1 MKIKEI
7 RVYRG
12 RNVYS
17 HRPVI
22 KMTVDIEGEEIPTKD
37 IPGFNETLLNLLPG
51 LKKHTCS
58 YGYEGGFAKRL
69 EEGTYLPHV
78 TEHIILEL
86 QNVLGYDVKFGRARN
101 VEGSLYN
108 VIFEYSL
115 EECGIRAAKLAV
127 DLVNKLIRGE
137 KIDLEEKLE
146 KIRDIIAEVELGP
159 STMAIKMEALKR
171 GIPVTRVGNGSILR
185 LGYGKYQ
192 KIIEGTISQ
201 NTSCIAV
208 DIASD
213 KILTKKILKD
223 HGLPVPEGDVAY
235 NEEEAISI
243 AEELGYPVVIKPYN
257 GNQGKGVHLNI
268 SNREEVVIAYRNA
281 KNYSDLVMV
290 EKQVKGRH
298 YRVLVVGEKVVAVAE
313 RIPAHVIGDGV
324 HTVKELIE
332 IENKNPLRGNGHE
345 KPLTKITVDAVS
357 KMVLQKQ
364 GLTLDDVPR
373 KGRKVFLRESAN
385 LSTGGIAIDRTDEI
399 HPYNIEIAVRAAK
412 AIGLDIAGIDITM
425 EDIRKPLSATNGA
438 IIEINA
444 SPGIRMHH
452 YPSKG
457 KPRNVAKA
465 IVDMLFPKGSKA
477 TIPIVSITGT
487 NGKTTVTR
495 MVAHILKTYGYTVGM
510 TTTDGIYIDDKCIY
524 KGDNTGPKSAR
535 TCLADKNID
544 AAVLE
549 TARGGILREGLGYD
563 LADVGVI
570 TNISEDHLGIDG
582 INTLEDLA
590 FVKALVVEA
599 VKDDG
604 YSVLNADDPMTPYL
618 AKKAKGKIIY
628 FSMYDNNLTVKRHI
642 ENGGIAVYVKEGVI
656 VIANGQI
663 VPVVRIEEIPAT
675 LGGKVLHNIEN
686 SLAAIAASYGV
697 KVPINIIAK
706 GIKTFYPDTTHNP
719 GRFNL
724 FNIGSFRVLV
734 DYGHNVEGIRKVIE
748 AARKLDANRLIGV
761 IGVPGDRMDS
771 SIFKVGEV
779 CGKGF
784 DFIYIKED
792 EDLRGRKQGEVAK
805 ILEEGAIKGGMD
817 KKNIKIILKETEALK
832 AAMHSAEAGDL
843 IVVFY
848 EKYEPLVKVIEEFV
862 KNRQI
867 KNMEDENKVRAYS

>member
-146 KIRDIIAEVELGP
+146 KISNIIAEVELGP

-290 EKQVKGRH
+290 EKQIRGRH

-399 HPYNIEIAVRAAK
+399 HPHNIEIAVRAAK

-642 ENGGIAVYVKEGVI
+642 ENGGIAVYVKEGAI

-706 GIKTFYPDTTHNP
+706 GIKTFYSDTTHNP

-734 DYGHNVEGIRKVIE
+734 DYGHNVEGIKKVIE

-779 CGKGF
+779 CGGGF

-867 KNMEDENKVRAYS
+867 KNMEDENKVRAYP

>member
-268 SNREEVVIAYRNA
+268 SSREEVVIAYRNA

-290 EKQVKGRH
+290 EKQIRGRH

-399 HPYNIEIAVRAAK
+399 HPHNIEIAVRAAK

-477 TIPIVSITGT
+477 TIPIISITGT

-495 MVAHILKTYGYTVGM
+495 MTAHILKTYGYTVGM
-510 TTTDGIYIDDKCIY
+510 TCTDGIYIDDTCVY

-549 TARGGILREGLGYD
+549 TARGGIIREGLGYD
-563 LADVGVI
+563 LADIGVI

-582 INTLEDLA
+582 IETLEDLA

-599 VKDDG
+599 VKEDG
-604 YSVLNADDPMTPYL
+604 YSVLNADDPMTTYL
-618 AKKAKGKIIY
+618 AQRAKGKIIY
-628 FSMYDNNLTVKRHI
+628 FSMYDNNLTVKKHI
-642 ENGGIAVYVKEGVI
+642 EKGGIAVYVKDGVI

-663 VPVVRIEEIPAT
+663 IPVVKIEEIPAA
-675 LGGKVLHNIEN
+675 LSGKVLYNVEN
-686 SLAAIAASYGV
+686 ALAAIAASYGV
-697 KVPINIIAK
+697 KVPVNIIAK
-706 GIKTFYPDTTHNP
+706 GIKTFYCDTTHNP

-724 FNIGSFRVLV
+724 FNVGNFRVLV
-734 DYGHNVEGIRKVIE
+734 DYGHNIAGIKSVIE
-748 AARKLDANRLIGV
+748 AAQKLDANRLIGV
-761 IGVPGDRMDS
+761 IGVPGDRINS
-771 SIFKVGEV
+771 SILKVGEI
-779 CGKGF
+779 CGQGF
-784 DFIYIKED
+784 DFIYVKED
-792 EDLRGRKQGEVAK
+792 LDLRGRKPGEVAK
-805 ILEEGAIKGGMD
+805 LLEQGAIKGGID
-817 KKNIKIILKETEALK
+817 RKKIKTILKETEALR
-832 AAMHSAEAGDL
+832 AAMYNAEGGDL

-848 EKYEPLVKVIEEFV
+848 EKYQPIIEVIEEF
-862 KNRQI
+862 I
-867 KNMEDENKVRAYS
+867 KNKDLKNIEIKLERA

>member
-268 SNREEVVIAYRNA
+268 SSREEVVIAYRNA

-290 EKQVKGRH
+290 EKQIRGRH

-399 HPYNIEIAVRAAK
+399 HPHNIEIAVRAAK

-477 TIPIVSITGT
+477 TIPIISITGT

-495 MVAHILKTYGYTVGM
+495 MTAHILKTYGYTVGM
-510 TTTDGIYIDDKCIY
+510 TCTDGIYIDDTCVY

-549 TARGGILREGLGYD
+549 TARGGIIREGLGYD
-563 LADVGVI
+563 LADIGVI

-582 INTLEDLA
+582 IETLEDLA

-599 VKDDG
+599 
-604 YSVLNADDPMTPYL
+604 
-618 AKKAKGKIIY
+618 
-628 FSMYDNNLTVKRHI
+628 
-642 ENGGIAVYVKEGVI
+642 
-656 VIANGQI
+656 
-663 VPVVRIEEIPAT
+663 
-675 LGGKVLHNIEN
+675 
-686 SLAAIAASYGV
+686 
-697 KVPINIIAK
+697 
-706 GIKTFYPDTTHNP
+706 
-719 GRFNL
+719 
-724 FNIGSFRVLV
+724 
-734 DYGHNVEGIRKVIE
+734 
-748 AARKLDANRLIGV
+748 
-761 IGVPGDRMDS
+761 
-771 SIFKVGEV
+771 
-779 CGKGF
+779 
-784 DFIYIKED
+784 
-792 EDLRGRKQGEVAK
+792 
-805 ILEEGAIKGGMD
+805 
-817 KKNIKIILKETEALK
+817 
-832 AAMHSAEAGDL
+832 
-843 IVVFY
+843 
-848 EKYEPLVKVIEEFV
+848 
-862 KNRQI
+862 
-867 KNMEDENKVRAYS
+867 

>member
-1 MKIKEI
+1 MIIKDI

-12 RNVYS
+12 RNIYS

-22 KMTVDIEGEEIPTKD
+22 KMVVDIERLDIPTKD
-37 IPGFNETLLNLLPG
+37 IPNFNERLIKRLPG
-51 LKKHTCS
+51 LSKHSCS
-58 YGYEGGFAKRL
+58 YGYEGGFLKRL

-86 QNVLGYDVKFGRARN
+86 QNMLGYDVKFGRARN
-101 VEGSLYN
+101 IEGDLYY
-108 VIFEYSL
+108 IIYEYGL
-115 EECGIRAAKLAV
+115 EECGIRVGKLAV
-127 DLVNKLIRGE
+127 EMVNKFIQGE
-137 KIDLEEKLE
+137 EFDLEERLE
-146 KIRDIIAEVELGP
+146 RIRNIIAEIELGP
-159 STMAIKMEALKR
+159 STMAIKNEALKA

-192 KIIEGTISQ
+192 KMIEGTISQ

-213 KILTKKILKD
+213 KILTKQILRD
-223 HGLPVPEGDVAY
+223 HGFPVPEGDVAY
-235 NEEEAISI
+235 NEEEAIAI
-243 AEELGYPVVIKPYN
+243 AEEIGYPVAIKPYN

-268 SNREEVVIAYRNA
+268 TNKEEVSIAYRNA
-281 KNYSDLVMV
+281 KAYSDLVIV
-290 EKQVKGRH
+290 EKHIKGKH

-313 RIPAHVIGDGV
+313 KIPAHVIGDGI
-324 HTVKELIE
+324 HTIEELVE
-332 IENKNPLRGNGHE
+332 IENKNPLRGKGHE
-345 KPLTKITVDAVS
+345 KPLTKLTIDTIS
-357 KMVLQKQ
+357 KMTLKKQ
-364 GLTLDDVPR
+364 GFDLEEIPK
-373 KGRKVFLRESAN
+373 KGQKVFLRESAN
-385 LSTGGIAIDRTDEI
+385 LSTGGIAIDKTDDI

-425 EDIRKPLSATNGA
+425 EDIKKPLTKENGA

-477 TIPIVSITGT
+477 TIPIISITGT

-495 MVAHILKTYGYTVGM
+495 MTAHILKTYGYTVGM
-510 TTTDGIYIDDKCIY
+510 TCTDGIYIDDTCVY

-549 TARGGILREGLGYD
+549 TARGGIIREGLGYD

-582 INTLEDLA
+582 IETLEDLA

-599 VKDDG
+599 VKEDG
-604 YSVLNADDPMTPYL
+604 YSVLNADDPMTTYL
-618 AKKAKGKIIY
+618 AQRAKGKIIY
-628 FSMYDNNLTVKRHI
+628 FSMYDNNLTVKKHI
-642 ENGGIAVYVKEGVI
+642 EKGGIAVYVKDGVI

-663 VPVVRIEEIPAT
+663 IPVVKIEEIPAA
-675 LGGKVLHNIEN
+675 LSGKVLYNVEN
-686 SLAAIAASYGV
+686 ALAAIAASYGV
-697 KVPINIIAK
+697 KVPVNIIAK
-706 GIKTFYPDTTHNP
+706 GIKTFYCDTTHNP

-724 FNIGSFRVLV
+724 FNVGNFRVLV
-734 DYGHNVEGIRKVIE
+734 DYGHNIAGIKSVIE
-748 AARKLDANRLIGV
+748 AAQKLDANRLIGV
-761 IGVPGDRMDS
+761 IGVPGDRINS
-771 SIFKVGEV
+771 SILKVGEI
-779 CGKGF
+779 CGQGF
-784 DFIYIKED
+784 DFIYVKED
-792 EDLRGRKQGEVAK
+792 LDLRGRKPGEVAK
-805 ILEEGAIKGGMD
+805 LLEQGAIKGGID
-817 KKNIKIILKETEALK
+817 RKKIKTILKETEALR
-832 AAMHSAEAGDL
+832 AAMYNAEGGDL

-848 EKYEPLVKVIEEFV
+848 EKYQPIIEVIEEF
-862 KNRQI
+862 I
-867 KNMEDENKVRAYS
+867 KNKDLKNIEIKLERA

>member
-146 KIRDIIAEVELGP
+146 KISNIIAEVELGP

-290 EKQVKGRH
+290 EKQIRGRH

-357 KMVLQKQ
+357 KMVL
-364 GLTLDDVPR
+364 LTL
-373 KGRKVFLRESAN
+373 
-385 LSTGGIAIDRTDEI
+385 
-399 HPYNIEIAVRAAK
+399 
-412 AIGLDIAGIDITM
+412 
-425 EDIRKPLSATNGA
+425 
-438 IIEINA
+438 
-444 SPGIRMHH
+444 
-452 YPSKG
+452 
-457 KPRNVAKA
+457 
-465 IVDMLFPKGSKA
+465 
-477 TIPIVSITGT
+477 
-487 NGKTTVTR
+487 
-495 MVAHILKTYGYTVGM
+495 
-510 TTTDGIYIDDKCIY
+510 
-524 KGDNTGPKSAR
+524 
-535 TCLADKNID
+535 
-544 AAVLE
+544 
-549 TARGGILREGLGYD
+549 
-563 LADVGVI
+563 
-570 TNISEDHLGIDG
+570 
-582 INTLEDLA
+582 
-590 FVKALVVEA
+590 
-599 VKDDG
+599 
-604 YSVLNADDPMTPYL
+604 SV
-618 AKKAKGKIIY
+618 
-628 FSMYDNNLTVKRHI
+628 
-642 ENGGIAVYVKEGVI
+642 
-656 VIANGQI
+656 
-663 VPVVRIEEIPAT
+663 
-675 LGGKVLHNIEN
+675 
-686 SLAAIAASYGV
+686 
-697 KVPINIIAK
+697 
-706 GIKTFYPDTTHNP
+706 
-719 GRFNL
+719 
-724 FNIGSFRVLV
+724 
-734 DYGHNVEGIRKVIE
+734 
-748 AARKLDANRLIGV
+748 
-761 IGVPGDRMDS
+761 
-771 SIFKVGEV
+771 
-779 CGKGF
+779 
-784 DFIYIKED
+784 
-792 EDLRGRKQGEVAK
+792 
-805 ILEEGAIKGGMD
+805 
-817 KKNIKIILKETEALK
+817 
-832 AAMHSAEAGDL
+832 
-843 IVVFY
+843 
-848 EKYEPLVKVIEEFV
+848 
-862 KNRQI
+862 
-867 KNMEDENKVRAYS
+867 

>member
-1 MKIKEI
+1 MIIKDI

-12 RNVYS
+12 RNIYS

-22 KMTVDIEGEEIPTKD
+22 KMVVDIERLDIPTKD
-37 IPGFNETLLNLLPG
+37 IPNFNERLIKRLPS
-51 LKKHTCS
+51 LSKHSCS
-58 YGYEGGFAKRL
+58 YGYEGGFLKRL

-86 QNVLGYDVKFGRARN
+86 QNMLGYDVKFGRARN
-101 VEGSLYN
+101 IEGDLYY
-108 VIFEYSL
+108 IIYEYGL
-115 EECGIRAAKLAV
+115 EECGIRVGKLAV
-127 DLVNKLIRGE
+127 EMVNKFIQGE
-137 KIDLEEKLE
+137 EFDLEERLE
-146 KIRDIIAEVELGP
+146 RIRNIIAEIELGP
-159 STMAIKMEALKR
+159 STMAIKNEALKA

-192 KIIEGTISQ
+192 KMIEGTISQ

-213 KILTKKILKD
+213 KILTKQILRD
-223 HGLPVPEGDVAY
+223 HGFPVPEGDVAY
-235 NEEEAISI
+235 NEEEAIAI
-243 AEELGYPVVIKPYN
+243 AEEIGYPVAIKPYN

-268 SNREEVVIAYRNA
+268 TNKEEVSIAYRNA
-281 KNYSDLVMV
+281 KAYSDLVIV
-290 EKQVKGRH
+290 EKHIKGKH

-313 RIPAHVIGDGV
+313 KIPAHVIGDGI
-324 HTVKELIE
+324 HTIEELVE
-332 IENKNPLRGNGHE
+332 MENKNPLRGKGHE
-345 KPLTKITVDAVS
+345 KPLTKLTIDTIS
-357 KMVLQKQ
+357 KMILKKQ
-364 GLTLDDVPR
+364 GFDLEDIPK
-373 KGRKVFLRESAN
+373 KGQKVFLRESAN
-385 LSTGGIAIDRTDEI
+385 LSTGGIAIDKTDDI

-425 EDIRKPLSATNGA
+425 EDIKKPLTKENGA

-477 TIPIVSITGT
+477 TIPIISITGT

-495 MVAHILKTYGYTVGM
+495 MTAHILKTYGYTVGM
-510 TTTDGIYIDDKCIY
+510 TCTDGIYIDDTCVY

-549 TARGGILREGLGYD
+549 TARGGIIREGLGYD

-582 INTLEDLA
+582 IETLEDLA

-599 VKDDG
+599 VKEDG
-604 YSVLNADDPMTPYL
+604 YSVLNADDPMTTYL
-618 AKKAKGKIIY
+618 AQRAKGKIIY
-628 FSMYDNNLTVKRHI
+628 FSMYDNNLTVKKHI
-642 ENGGIAVYVKEGVI
+642 EKGGIAVYVKDGVI

-663 VPVVRIEEIPAT
+663 IPVVKIEEIPAA
-675 LGGKVLHNIEN
+675 LSGKVLYNVEN
-686 SLAAIAASYGV
+686 ALAAIAASYGV
-697 KVPINIIAK
+697 KVPVNIIAK
-706 GIKTFYPDTTHNP
+706 GIKTFYCDTTHNP

-724 FNIGSFRVLV
+724 FNVGNFRVLV
-734 DYGHNVEGIRKVIE
+734 DYGHNIAGIKSVIE
-748 AARKLDANRLIGV
+748 AAQKLDANRLIGV
-761 IGVPGDRMDS
+761 IGVPGDRINS
-771 SIFKVGEV
+771 SILKVGEI
-779 CGKGF
+779 CGQGF
-784 DFIYIKED
+784 DFIYVKED
-792 EDLRGRKQGEVAK
+792 LDLRGRKPGEVAK
-805 ILEEGAIKGGMD
+805 LLEQGAIKGGID
-817 KKNIKIILKETEALK
+817 RKKIKTILKETEALR
-832 AAMHSAEAGDL
+832 AAMYNAEGGDL

-848 EKYEPLVKVIEEFV
+848 EKYQPIIEVIEEF
-862 KNRQI
+862 I
-867 KNMEDENKVRAYS
+867 KNKDLKNIEIKLERA

>member
-1 MKIKEI
+1 MIIKDI

-12 RNVYS
+12 RNIYS

-22 KMTVDIEGEEIPTKD
+22 KMVVDIERLDIPTKD
-37 IPGFNETLLNLLPG
+37 IPNFNERLIKRLPNLS
-51 LKKHTCS
+51 KHSCS
-58 YGYEGGFAKRL
+58 YGYEGGFLKRL

-86 QNVLGYDVKFGRARN
+86 QNILGYDVKFGRARN
-101 VEGSLYN
+101 IEGDLYY
-108 VIFEYSL
+108 IIYEYGL
-115 EECGIRAAKLAV
+115 EECGIRVGKLAV
-127 DLVNKLIRGE
+127 EMVNKFIQGE
-137 KIDLEEKLE
+137 EFDLEERLE
-146 KIRDIIAEVELGP
+146 RIRNIIAEIELGP
-159 STMAIKMEALKR
+159 STMAIKNEALKG

-192 KIIEGTISQ
+192 KMIEGTISQ

-213 KILTKKILKD
+213 KILTKQILRD
-223 HGLPVPEGDVAY
+223 HGFPVPEGDVAY
-235 NEEEAISI
+235 NEEEAIAI
-243 AEELGYPVVIKPYN
+243 AEEIGYPVAIKPYN

-268 SNREEVVIAYRNA
+268 TNKEEVSIAYRNA
-281 KNYSDLVMV
+281 KAYSDLVIV
-290 EKQVKGRH
+290 EKHIKGKH

-313 RIPAHVIGDGV
+313 KIPAHVIGDGI
-324 HTVKELIE
+324 HTIEELVE
-332 IENKNPLRGNGHE
+332 IENKNPLRGKGHE
-345 KPLTKITVDAVS
+345 KPLTKLTIDTIS
-357 KMVLQKQ
+357 KMTLKKQ
-364 GLTLDDVPR
+364 GFELEKIPK
-373 KGRKVFLRESAN
+373 KGQKVFLRESAN
-385 LSTGGIAIDRTDEI
+385 LSTGGIAIDKTDDI

-425 EDIRKPLSATNGA
+425 EDIKKPLTKENGA

-477 TIPIVSITGT
+477 TIPIISITGT

-495 MVAHILKTYGYTVGM
+495 MTAHILKTYGYTVGM
-510 TTTDGIYIDDKCIY
+510 TCTDGIYIDDTCVY

-549 TARGGILREGLGYD
+549 TARGGIIREGLGYD

-570 TNISEDHLGIDG
+570 TNISEDHLGSDG
-582 INTLEDLA
+582 IETLEDLA

-599 VKDDG
+599 VKVDG

-618 AKKAKGKIIY
+618 AQRAKGKIIY
-628 FSMYDNNLTVKRHI
+628 FSMYDNNLTVKKHI
-642 ENGGIAVYVKEGVI
+642 EKGGIAVYVKDGVI

-663 VPVVRIEEIPAT
+663 IPVVKIEEIPAA
-675 LGGKVLHNIEN
+675 LSGKVLYNVEN
-686 SLAAIAASYGV
+686 ALAAIAASYGV
-697 KVPINIIAK
+697 KVPVNIIAK
-706 GIKTFYPDTTHNP
+706 GIKTFYCDTTHNP

-724 FNIGSFRVLV
+724 FNVGNFRVLV
-734 DYGHNVEGIRKVIE
+734 DYGHNIAGIKSVIE
-748 AARKLDANRLIGV
+748 AAQKLDANRLIGV
-761 IGVPGDRMDS
+761 IGVPGDRINS
-771 SIFKVGEV
+771 SILKVGEI
-779 CGKGF
+779 CGQGF

-792 EDLRGRKQGEVAK
+792 LDLRGRKPGEVAK
-805 ILEEGAIKGGMD
+805 LLEQGAIKGGID
-817 KKNIKIILKETEALK
+817 RKKIKTILKETEALR
-832 AAMHSAEAGDL
+832 AAMYNAETGDL

-848 EKYEPLVKVIEEFV
+848 EKYQPIIEVIEEF
-862 KNRQI
+862 I
-867 KNMEDENKVRAYS
+867 KNKDLKNIEIKLERA

>member
-1 MKIKEI
+1 MIIKDI

-12 RNVYS
+12 RNIYS

-22 KMTVDIEGEEIPTKD
+22 KMVVDIERLDIPTKD
-37 IPGFNETLLNLLPG
+37 IPNFNERLIKRLPS
-51 LKKHTCS
+51 LSKHSCS
-58 YGYEGGFAKRL
+58 YGYEGGFLKRL

-86 QNVLGYDVKFGRARN
+86 QNMLGYDVKFGRARN
-101 VEGSLYN
+101 IEGDLYY
-108 VIFEYSL
+108 IIYEYGL
-115 EECGIRAAKLAV
+115 EECGIRVGKLAV
-127 DLVNKLIRGE
+127 EMVNKFIQGE
-137 KIDLEEKLE
+137 EFDLEERLE
-146 KIRDIIAEVELGP
+146 RIRNIIAEIELGP
-159 STMAIKMEALKR
+159 STMAIKNEALKA

-192 KIIEGTISQ
+192 KMIEGTISQ

-213 KILTKKILKD
+213 KILTKQILRD
-223 HGLPVPEGDVAY
+223 HGFPVPEGDVAY
-235 NEEEAISI
+235 NEEEAIAI
-243 AEELGYPVVIKPYN
+243 AEEIGYPVAIKPYN

-268 SNREEVVIAYRNA
+268 TNKEEVSIAYRNA
-281 KNYSDLVMV
+281 KAYSDLVIV
-290 EKQVKGRH
+290 EKHIKGKH

-313 RIPAHVIGDGV
+313 KIPAHVIGDGI
-324 HTVKELIE
+324 HTIEELVE
-332 IENKNPLRGNGHE
+332 MENKNPLRGKGHE
-345 KPLTKITVDAVS
+345 KPLTKLTIDTIS
-357 KMVLQKQ
+357 KMTLKKQ
-364 GLTLDDVPR
+364 GFDLEDIPK
-373 KGRKVFLRESAN
+373 KGQKVFLRESAN
-385 LSTGGIAIDRTDEI
+385 LSTGGIAIDKTDDI

-425 EDIRKPLSATNGA
+425 EDIKKPLTKENGA

-477 TIPIVSITGT
+477 TIPIISITGT

-495 MVAHILKTYGYTVGM
+495 MTAHILKTYGYTVGM
-510 TTTDGIYIDDKCIY
+510 TCTDGIYIDDTCVY

-549 TARGGILREGLGYD
+549 TARGGIIREGLGYD

-582 INTLEDLA
+582 IETLEDLA

-599 VKDDG
+599 VKEDG
-604 YSVLNADDPMTPYL
+604 YSVLNADDPMTTYL
-618 AKKAKGKIIY
+618 AQRAKGKIIY
-628 FSMYDNNLTVKRHI
+628 FSMYDNNLTVKKHI
-642 ENGGIAVYVKEGVI
+642 EKGGIAVYVKDGVI

-663 VPVVRIEEIPAT
+663 IPVVKIEEIPAA
-675 LGGKVLHNIEN
+675 LSGKVLYNVEN
-686 SLAAIAASYGV
+686 ALAAIAASYGV
-697 KVPINIIAK
+697 KVPVNIIAK
-706 GIKTFYPDTTHNP
+706 GIKTFYCDITHNP

-724 FNIGSFRVLV
+724 FNVGNFRVLV
-734 DYGHNVEGIRKVIE
+734 DYGHNIAGIKSVIE
-748 AARKLDANRLIGV
+748 AAQKLDANRLIGV
-761 IGVPGDRMDS
+761 IGVPGDRINS
-771 SIFKVGEV
+771 SILKVGEI
-779 CGKGF
+779 CGQGF
-784 DFIYIKED
+784 DFIYVKED
-792 EDLRGRKQGEVAK
+792 LDLRGRKPGEVAK
-805 ILEEGAIKGGMD
+805 LLEQGAIKGGID
-817 KKNIKIILKETEALK
+817 RKKIKTILKETEALR
-832 AAMHSAEAGDL
+832 AAMYNAEGGDL

-848 EKYEPLVKVIEEFV
+848 EKYQPIIEVIEEF
-862 KNRQI
+862 I
-867 KNMEDENKVRAYS
+867 KNKDLKNIEIKLERA

>member
-1 MKIKEI
+1 MIIKDI

-12 RNVYS
+12 RNIYS

-22 KMTVDIEGEEIPTKD
+22 KMVVDIERLDIPTKD
-37 IPGFNETLLNLLPG
+37 IPNFNEKLIKWLPG
-51 LKKHTCS
+51 LSKHSCS
-58 YGYEGGFAKRL
+58 YGYEGGFLKRL

-86 QNVLGYDVKFGRARN
+86 QNMLGYDIKFGRARN
-101 VEGSLYN
+101 IEGDLYY
-108 VIFEYSL
+108 IIYEYGL
-115 EECGIRAAKLAV
+115 EECGIRVGKLAV
-127 DLVNKLIRGE
+127 EMVNKFIQGE
-137 KIDLEEKLE
+137 EFDLEERLE
-146 KIRDIIAEVELGP
+146 KIRNIIAEIELGP
-159 STMAIKMEALKR
+159 STMAIKNEALKAR
-171 GIPVTRVGNGSILR
+171 IPVTRVGNGSILR

-192 KIIEGTISQ
+192 KMIEGTISQ

-213 KILTKKILKD
+213 KILTKQILKD
-223 HGLPVPEGDVAY
+223 HGFPVPEGDVAY
-235 NEEEAISI
+235 NEEEAIAI
-243 AEELGYPVVIKPYN
+243 AEEIGYPVAIKPYN

-268 SNREEVVIAYRNA
+268 TNREEVSIAYRNA
-281 KNYSDLVMV
+281 KSYSDLVIV
-290 EKQVKGRH
+290 EKHIQGKH

-313 RIPAHVIGDGV
+313 KIPAHVIGDGI
-324 HTVKELIE
+324 HTIEELVE
-332 IENKNPLRGNGHE
+332 MENKNPLRGKGHE
-345 KPLTKITVDAVS
+345 KPLTKLTIDTIS
-357 KMVLQKQ
+357 KMTLKKQ
-364 GLTLDDVPR
+364 GFDLENIPK
-373 KGRKVFLRESAN
+373 KGEKVFLRESAN
-385 LSTGGIAIDRTDEI
+385 LSTGGIAIDKTDDI

-425 EDIRKPLSATNGA
+425 EDIKKPLIKENGA

-477 TIPIVSITGT
+477 TIPIISITGT

-495 MVAHILKTYGYTVGM
+495 MTAHILKTYGYTVGM
-510 TTTDGIYIDDKCIY
+510 TCTDGIYIDDTCVY
-524 KGDNTGPKSAR
+524 KGDNTGPKSAK

-549 TARGGILREGLGYD
+549 TARGGIIREGLGYD

-582 INTLEDLA
+582 IETLEDLA

-599 VKDDG
+599 VKEDG

-618 AKKAKGKIIY
+618 AQRAKGKIIY
-628 FSMYDNNLTVKRHI
+628 FSMYDNNLTVKKHI
-642 ENGGIAVYVKEGVI
+642 EKGGIAVYVKDGVI

-663 VPVVRIEEIPAT
+663 IPVVKIEEIPAA
-675 LGGKVLHNIEN
+675 LSGKVLYNVEN
-686 SLAAIAASYGV
+686 ALAAIAASYGV

-706 GIKTFYPDTTHNP
+706 GIKTFYCDTTHNP

-724 FNIGSFRVLV
+724 FNVGNFRVLV
-734 DYGHNVEGIRKVIE
+734 DYGHNIAGIKSVIE
-748 AARKLDANRLIGV
+748 AAQKLDANRLIGV
-761 IGVPGDRMDS
+761 IGVPGDRINS
-771 SIFKVGEV
+771 SILKVGEI
-779 CGKGF
+779 CGQGF

-792 EDLRGRKQGEVAK
+792 LDLRGRKPGEVAK
-805 ILEEGAIKGGMD
+805 LLEQGAIKGGID
-817 KKNIKIILKETEALK
+817 RKKIKTILKETEALR
-832 AAMHSAEAGDL
+832 AAMYNAEAGDL

-848 EKYEPLVKVIEEFV
+848 EKYQPIIEVIEEF
-862 KNRQI
+862 I
-867 KNMEDENKVRAYS
+867 KNKDLKNIEIKLERA

>member
-1 MKIKEI
+1 MIIKDI

-12 RNVYS
+12 RNIYS

-22 KMTVDIEGEEIPTKD
+22 KMAVDIERLDIPTKD
-37 IPGFNETLLNLLPG
+37 IPNFNEKLIESLPG
-51 LKKHTCS
+51 LSKHSCS
-58 YGYEGGFAKRL
+58 YEHEGGFLKRL

-86 QNVLGYDVKFGRARN
+86 QNMLGYDVKFGRARTI
-101 VEGSLYN
+101 EGNLYYI
-108 VIFEYSL
+108 VYEYGL
-115 EECGIRAAKLAV
+115 EECGIRVGKLAV
-127 DLVNKLIRGE
+127 EMVNKFVQGE
-137 KIDLEEKLE
+137 EFNLEERLE
-146 KIRDIIAEVELGP
+146 KIRNIIAEIELGP
-159 STMAIKMEALKR
+159 STMAIKNEALKA

-192 KIIEGTISQ
+192 KMIEGTISQ

-213 KILTKKILKD
+213 KILTKQILKD
-223 HGLPVPEGDVAY
+223 HGFPVPEGDVAY
-235 NEEEAISI
+235 NEEEAIAI
-243 AEELGYPVVIKPYN
+243 AEEIGYPVAIKPYN

-268 SNREEVVIAYRNA
+268 TNGEEVSIAYRNA
-281 KNYSDLVMV
+281 KAYSDLVIV
-290 EKQVKGRH
+290 EKHINGKH

-313 RIPAHVIGDGV
+313 KIPAHVIGDGI
-324 HTVKELIE
+324 HTIEELVE
-332 IENKNPLRGNGHE
+332 IENKNPLRGKGHE
-345 KPLTKITVDAVS
+345 KPLTKLTIDTIS
-357 KMVLQKQ
+357 KLTLKKQ
-364 GLTLDDVPR
+364 GFDLQDVPK
-373 KGRKVFLRESAN
+373 KGKKVFLRESAN
-385 LSTGGIAIDRTDEI
+385 LSTGGIAIDKTDEI
-399 HPYNIEIAVRAAK
+399 HPNNIEIAVRAAK

-425 EDIRKPLSATNGA
+425 EDIKKPLTEKNGA

-477 TIPIVSITGT
+477 TIPIISITGT

-495 MVAHILKTYGYTVGM
+495 MTAHILKTYGYTVGM
-510 TTTDGIYIDDKCIY
+510 TCTDGIYIDDTCVY

-549 TARGGILREGLGYD
+549 TARGGIIREGLGYD

-582 INTLEDLA
+582 IKTLEDLA
-590 FVKALVVEA
+590 FVKSLVVEA
-599 VKDDG
+599 VKEDG

-618 AKKAKGKIIY
+618 AQRAKGKVIY
-628 FSMYDNNLTVKRHI
+628 FSMYDNNLTVKKHV
-642 ENGGIAVYVKEGVI
+642 EKGGIAVYVKDGVI

-663 VPVVRIEEIPAT
+663 IPVVKIEEIPAA
-675 LGGKVLHNIEN
+675 LSGKVLYNVEN
-686 SLAAIAASYGV
+686 ALAAIAASYGV

-706 GIKTFYPDTTHNP
+706 GIKTFYCDTTHNP

-724 FNIGSFRVLV
+724 FNVGNFRVLV
-734 DYGHNVEGIRKVIE
+734 DYGHNIAGIKSVIE
-748 AARKLDANRLIGV
+748 AAQKLDANRLIGV
-761 IGVPGDRMDS
+761 IGVPGDRINS
-771 SIFKVGEV
+771 SILKVGEI
-779 CGKGF
+779 CGEGF

-792 EDLRGRKQGEVAK
+792 VDLRGRKPGEVAR

-817 KKNIKIILKETEALK
+817 RKKIKIILKETEALK
-832 AAMHSAEAGDL
+832 AAMYHAEAGDL

-848 EKYEPLVKVIEEFV
+848 EKYQPIIDVIEEF
-862 KNRQI
+862 I
-867 KNMEDENKVRAYS
+867 KNKDLKNSEMTLERA

>member
-1 MKIKEI
+1 MIIKDI

-12 RNVYS
+12 RNIYS

-22 KMTVDIEGEEIPTKD
+22 KMVVDIERLDIPTID
-37 IPGFNETLLNLLPG
+37 IPNFNERLIKRLPS
-51 LKKHTCS
+51 LSKHSCS
-58 YGYEGGFAKRL
+58 YGYEGGFLKRL

-86 QNVLGYDVKFGRARN
+86 QNMLGYDVKFGRARN
-101 VEGSLYN
+101 IEGDLYY
-108 VIFEYSL
+108 IIYEYGL
-115 EECGIRAAKLAV
+115 EECGIRVGKLAV
-127 DLVNKLIRGE
+127 EMVNKFIQGE
-137 KIDLEEKLE
+137 EFDLEERLE
-146 KIRDIIAEVELGP
+146 RIRNIIAEIELGP
-159 STMAIKMEALKR
+159 STMAIKNEALKA

-192 KIIEGTISQ
+192 KMIEGTISQ

-213 KILTKKILKD
+213 KILTKQILRD
-223 HGLPVPEGDVAY
+223 HGFPVPEGDVAY
-235 NEEEAISI
+235 NEEEAIAI
-243 AEELGYPVVIKPYN
+243 AEEIRYPVAIKPYN

-268 SNREEVVIAYRNA
+268 TNKEEVSIAYRNA
-281 KNYSDLVMV
+281 KAYSDLVIV
-290 EKQVKGRH
+290 EKHIKGKH

-313 RIPAHVIGDGV
+313 KIPAHVIGDGI
-324 HTVKELIE
+324 HTIEELVE
-332 IENKNPLRGNGHE
+332 MENKNPLRGKGHE
-345 KPLTKITVDAVS
+345 KPLTKLTIDTIS
-357 KMVLQKQ
+357 KMTLKKQ
-364 GLTLDDVPR
+364 GFDLVDIPK
-373 KGRKVFLRESAN
+373 KGQKVFLRESAN
-385 LSTGGIAIDRTDEI
+385 LSTGGIAIDKTDDI

-425 EDIRKPLSATNGA
+425 EDIKKPLTRENGA

-477 TIPIVSITGT
+477 TIPIISITGT

-495 MVAHILKTYGYTVGM
+495 MTAHILKTYGYTVGM
-510 TTTDGIYIDDKCIY
+510 TCTDGIYIDDTCVY

-549 TARGGILREGLGYD
+549 TARGGIIREGLGYD

-582 INTLEDLA
+582 IETLEDLA

-599 VKDDG
+599 VKEDG
-604 YSVLNADDPMTPYL
+604 YSVLNADDPMTTYL
-618 AKKAKGKIIY
+618 AQRAKSKIIY
-628 FSMYDNNLTVKRHI
+628 FSMYDNNLTVKKHI
-642 ENGGIAVYVKEGVI
+642 EKGGIAVYVKDGVI

-663 VPVVRIEEIPAT
+663 IPVVKIEEIPAA
-675 LGGKVLHNIEN
+675 LSGKVLYNVEN
-686 SLAAIAASYGV
+686 ALAAIAASYGV
-697 KVPINIIAK
+697 KVPVNIIAK
-706 GIKTFYPDTTHNP
+706 GIKTFYCDTTHNP

-724 FNIGSFRVLV
+724 FNVGNFRVLV
-734 DYGHNVEGIRKVIE
+734 DYGHNIAGIKNVIE
-748 AARKLDANRLIGV
+748 AAQKLDANRLIGV
-761 IGVPGDRMDS
+761 IGVPGDRINS
-771 SIFKVGEV
+771 SILKVGEI
-779 CGKGF
+779 CGQGF
-784 DFIYIKED
+784 DFIYVKED
-792 EDLRGRKQGEVAK
+792 LDLRGRKPGEVAK
-805 ILEEGAIKGGMD
+805 LLEQGAIKGGID
-817 KKNIKIILKETEALK
+817 RKKIKTILKETEALR
-832 AAMHSAEAGDL
+832 AAMYNAEGGDL

-848 EKYEPLVKVIEEFV
+848 EKYQPIIEVIEEF
-862 KNRQI
+862 I
-867 KNMEDENKVRAYS
+867 KNKDLKNIEIKLERA

>member
-1 MKIKEI
+1 MIIKDI

-12 RNVYS
+12 RNIYS

-22 KMTVDIEGEEIPTKD
+22 KMVVDIERLDIPTKD
-37 IPGFNETLLNLLPG
+37 IPNFNERLIKRLPNLS
-51 LKKHTCS
+51 KHSCS
-58 YGYEGGFAKRL
+58 YGYEGGFLKRL

-86 QNVLGYDVKFGRARN
+86 QNILGYDVKFGRARN
-101 VEGSLYN
+101 IEGDLYY
-108 VIFEYSL
+108 IIYEYGL
-115 EECGIRAAKLAV
+115 EECGIRVGKLAV
-127 DLVNKLIRGE
+127 EMVNKFIQGE
-137 KIDLEEKLE
+137 EFDLEERLE
-146 KIRDIIAEVELGP
+146 RIRNIIAEIELGP
-159 STMAIKMEALKR
+159 STMAIKNEALKG

-192 KIIEGTISQ
+192 KMIEGTISQ

-213 KILTKKILKD
+213 KILTKQILRD
-223 HGLPVPEGDVAY
+223 HGFPVPEGDVAY
-235 NEEEAISI
+235 NEEEAIAI
-243 AEELGYPVVIKPYN
+243 AEEIGYPVAIKPYN
-257 GNQGKGVHLNI
+257 GNQGKGVHLKITNK
-268 SNREEVVIAYRNA
+268 EEVSIAYRNA
-281 KNYSDLVMV
+281 KAYSDLVIV
-290 EKQVKGRH
+290 EKHIKGKH

-313 RIPAHVIGDGV
+313 KIPAHVIGDGI
-324 HTVKELIE
+324 HTIQELVE
-332 IENKNPLRGNGHE
+332 IENKNPLRGKGHE
-345 KPLTKITVDAVS
+345 KPLTKLTIDTIS
-357 KMVLQKQ
+357 KMTLKKQ
-364 GLTLDDVPR
+364 GFDLEKIPK
-373 KGRKVFLRESAN
+373 KGQKVFLRESAN
-385 LSTGGIAIDRTDEI
+385 LSTGGIAIDKTDDI

-425 EDIRKPLSATNGA
+425 EDIKKPLTKENGA

-477 TIPIVSITGT
+477 TIPIISITGT

-495 MVAHILKTYGYTVGM
+495 MTAHILKTYGYTVGM
-510 TTTDGIYIDDKCIY
+510 TCTDGIYIDDTCVY

-549 TARGGILREGLGYD
+549 TARGGIIREGLGYD

-570 TNISEDHLGIDG
+570 TNISEDHLGSDG
-582 INTLEDLA
+582 IETLEDLA

-599 VKDDG
+599 VKVDG

-618 AKKAKGKIIY
+618 AQKAKGKIIY
-628 FSMYDNNLTVKRHI
+628 FSMYDNNLTVKKHI
-642 ENGGIAVYVKEGVI
+642 EKGGIAVYVKDGVI

-663 VPVVRIEEIPAT
+663 IPVVKIEEIPAA
-675 LGGKVLHNIEN
+675 LSGKVLYNVEN
-686 SLAAIAASYGV
+686 ALAAIAASYGV
-697 KVPINIIAK
+697 KVPVNIIAK
-706 GIKTFYPDTTHNP
+706 GIKTFYCDTTHNP

-724 FNIGSFRVLV
+724 FNVGNFRVLV
-734 DYGHNVEGIRKVIE
+734 DYGHNIAGIKSVIE
-748 AARKLDANRLIGV
+748 AAQKLDANRLIGV
-761 IGVPGDRMDS
+761 IGVPGDRINS
-771 SIFKVGEV
+771 SILKVGEI
-779 CGKGF
+779 CGQGF

-792 EDLRGRKQGEVAK
+792 LDLRGRKPGEVAK
-805 ILEEGAIKGGMD
+805 LLEQGAIKGGID
-817 KKNIKIILKETEALK
+817 RKKIKTILKETEALR
-832 AAMHSAEAGDL
+832 AAMYNAETGDL

-848 EKYEPLVKVIEEFV
+848 EKYQPIIEVIEEF
-862 KNRQI
+862 I
-867 KNMEDENKVRAYS
+867 KNKDLKNIEIKLERA

>member
-1 MKIKEI
+1 MIIKDV

-12 RNVYS
+12 RNIYS

-22 KMTVDIEGEEIPTKD
+22 KMVVDIERLDIPTKD
-37 IPGFNETLLNLLPG
+37 IPNFNERLIKRLPNLS
-51 LKKHTCS
+51 KHSCS
-58 YGYEGGFAKRL
+58 YGYEGGFLKRL

-86 QNVLGYDVKFGRARN
+86 QNILGYDVKFGRARN
-101 VEGSLYN
+101 IEGDLYY
-108 VIFEYSL
+108 IIYEYGL
-115 EECGIRAAKLAV
+115 EECGIRVGKLAV
-127 DLVNKLIRGE
+127 EMVNKFIQGE
-137 KIDLEEKLE
+137 EFDLEERLE
-146 KIRDIIAEVELGP
+146 RIRNIIAEIELGP
-159 STMAIKMEALKR
+159 STMAIKNEALKG

-192 KIIEGTISQ
+192 KMIEGTISQ

-213 KILTKKILKD
+213 KILTKQILRD
-223 HGLPVPEGDVAY
+223 HGFPVPEGDVAY
-235 NEEEAISI
+235 NEEEAIAI
-243 AEELGYPVVIKPYN
+243 AEEIGYPVAIKPCN

-268 SNREEVVIAYRNA
+268 TNKEEVSIAYRNA
-281 KNYSDLVMV
+281 KAYSDLVIV
-290 EKQVKGRH
+290 EKHIKGKH

-313 RIPAHVIGDGV
+313 KIPAHVIGDGI
-324 HTVKELIE
+324 HTIEELVE
-332 IENKNPLRGNGHE
+332 IENKNPLRGKGHE
-345 KPLTKITVDAVS
+345 KPLTKLTIDTIS
-357 KMVLQKQ
+357 KMTLKKQ
-364 GLTLDDVPR
+364 GFELEKIPK
-373 KGRKVFLRESAN
+373 KGQKVFLRESAN
-385 LSTGGIAIDRTDEI
+385 LSTGGIAIDKTDDI

-425 EDIRKPLSATNGA
+425 EDIKKPLTKENGA

-477 TIPIVSITGT
+477 TIPIISITGT

-495 MVAHILKTYGYTVGM
+495 MTAHILKTYGYTVGM
-510 TTTDGIYIDDKCIY
+510 TCTDGIYIDDTCVY

-549 TARGGILREGLGYD
+549 TARGGIIREGLGYD

-570 TNISEDHLGIDG
+570 TNISEDHLGSDG
-582 INTLEDLA
+582 IETLEDLA

-599 VKDDG
+599 VKVDG

-618 AKKAKGKIIY
+618 AQRAKGKIIY
-628 FSMYDNNLTVKRHI
+628 FSMYDNNLTVKKHI
-642 ENGGIAVYVKEGVI
+642 EKGGIAVYVKDGVI

-663 VPVVRIEEIPAT
+663 IPVVKIEEIPAA
-675 LGGKVLHNIEN
+675 LSGKVLYNVEN
-686 SLAAIAASYGV
+686 ALAAIAASYGV
-697 KVPINIIAK
+697 KVPVNIIAK
-706 GIKTFYPDTTHNP
+706 GIKTFYCDTTHNP

-724 FNIGSFRVLV
+724 FNVGNFRVLV
-734 DYGHNVEGIRKVIE
+734 DYGHNIAGIKSVIE
-748 AARKLDANRLIGV
+748 AAQKLDANRLIGV
-761 IGVPGDRMDS
+761 IGVPGDRINS
-771 SIFKVGEV
+771 SILKVGEI
-779 CGKGF
+779 CGQGF

-792 EDLRGRKQGEVAK
+792 LDLRGRKPGEVAK
-805 ILEEGAIKGGMD
+805 LLEQGAIKGGID
-817 KKNIKIILKETEALK
+817 RKKIKTILKETEALR
-832 AAMHSAEAGDL
+832 AAMYNAETGDL

-848 EKYEPLVKVIEEFV
+848 EKYQPIIEVIEEF
-862 KNRQI
+862 I
-867 KNMEDENKVRAYS
+867 KNKDLKNIEIKLERA

>member
-1 MKIKEI
+1 MIIKDI

-12 RNVYS
+12 RNIYS

-22 KMTVDIEGEEIPTKD
+22 KMVVDIERLDIPTKD
-37 IPGFNETLLNLLPG
+37 IPNFNERLIKRLPS
-51 LKKHTCS
+51 LSKHSCS
-58 YGYEGGFAKRL
+58 YGYEGGFLKRL

-86 QNVLGYDVKFGRARN
+86 QNMLGYDVKFGRARN
-101 VEGSLYN
+101 IEGDLYY
-108 VIFEYSL
+108 IIYEYGL
-115 EECGIRAAKLAV
+115 EECGIRVGKLAV
-127 DLVNKLIRGE
+127 EMVNKFIQGE
-137 KIDLEEKLE
+137 EFDLEERLE
-146 KIRDIIAEVELGP
+146 RIRNIIAEIELGP
-159 STMAIKMEALKR
+159 STMAIKNEALKA

-192 KIIEGTISQ
+192 KMIEGTISQ

-213 KILTKKILKD
+213 KILTKQILRD
-223 HGLPVPEGDVAY
+223 HGFPVPEGDVAY
-235 NEEEAISI
+235 NEEEAIAI
-243 AEELGYPVVIKPYN
+243 AEEIGYPVAIKPYN

-268 SNREEVVIAYRNA
+268 TNKEEVSIAYRNA
-281 KNYSDLVMV
+281 KAYSDLVIV
-290 EKQVKGRH
+290 EKHIKGKH

-313 RIPAHVIGDGV
+313 KIPAHVIGDGI
-324 HTVKELIE
+324 HTIEELVE
-332 IENKNPLRGNGHE
+332 IENKNPLRGKGHE
-345 KPLTKITVDAVS
+345 KPLTKLTIDTIS
-357 KMVLQKQ
+357 KMTLKKQ
-364 GLTLDDVPR
+364 GFDLEEIPK
-373 KGRKVFLRESAN
+373 KGQKVFLRESAN
-385 LSTGGIAIDRTDEI
+385 LSTGGIAIDKTDDI

-425 EDIRKPLSATNGA
+425 EDIKKPLTKENGA

-477 TIPIVSITGT
+477 TIPIISITGT

-495 MVAHILKTYGYTVGM
+495 MTAHILKTYGYTVGM
-510 TTTDGIYIDDKCIY
+510 TCTDGIYIDDTCVY

-549 TARGGILREGLGYD
+549 TARGGIIREGLGYD

-582 INTLEDLA
+582 IETLEDLA

-599 VKDDG
+599 VKEDG
-604 YSVLNADDPMTPYL
+604 YSVLNADDPMTTYL
-618 AKKAKGKIIY
+618 AQRAKGKIIY
-628 FSMYDNNLTVKRHI
+628 FSMYDNNLTVKKHI
-642 ENGGIAVYVKEGVI
+642 EKGGIAVYVKDGVI

-663 VPVVRIEEIPAT
+663 IPVVKIEEIPAA
-675 LGGKVLHNIEN
+675 LSGKVLYNVEN
-686 SLAAIAASYGV
+686 ALAAIAASYGV
-697 KVPINIIAK
+697 KVPVNIIAK
-706 GIKTFYPDTTHNP
+706 GIKTFYCDTTHNP

-724 FNIGSFRVLV
+724 FNVGNFRVLV
-734 DYGHNVEGIRKVIE
+734 DYGHNIAGIKSVIE
-748 AARKLDANRLIGV
+748 AAQKLDANRLIGV
-761 IGVPGDRMDS
+761 IGVPGDRINS
-771 SIFKVGEV
+771 SILKVGEI
-779 CGKGF
+779 CGQGF
-784 DFIYIKED
+784 DFIYVKED
-792 EDLRGRKQGEVAK
+792 LDLRGRKPGEVAK
-805 ILEEGAIKGGMD
+805 LLEQGAIKGGID
-817 KKNIKIILKETEALK
+817 RKKIKTILKETEALR
-832 AAMHSAEAGDL
+832 AAMYNAEGGDL

-848 EKYEPLVKVIEEFV
+848 EKYQPIIEVIEEF
-862 KNRQI
+862 I
-867 KNMEDENKVRAYS
+867 KNKDLKNIEIKLERA

>member
-1 MKIKEI
+1 MIIKDI

-12 RNVYS
+12 RNIYS

-22 KMTVDIEGEEIPTKD
+22 KMVVDIERLDIPTKD
-37 IPGFNETLLNLLPG
+37 IPNFNERLIKRLPS
-51 LKKHTCS
+51 LSKHSCS
-58 YGYEGGFAKRL
+58 YGYEGGFLKRL

-86 QNVLGYDVKFGRARN
+86 QNMLGYDVKFGRARN
-101 VEGSLYN
+101 IEGDLYY
-108 VIFEYSL
+108 IIYEYGL
-115 EECGIRAAKLAV
+115 EECGIRVGKLAV
-127 DLVNKLIRGE
+127 EMVNKFIQGE
-137 KIDLEEKLE
+137 EFDLEERLE
-146 KIRDIIAEVELGP
+146 RIRNIIAEIELGP
-159 STMAIKMEALKR
+159 STMAIKNEALKA

-192 KIIEGTISQ
+192 KMIEGTISQ

-213 KILTKKILKD
+213 KILTKQILRD
-223 HGLPVPEGDVAY
+223 HGFPVPEGDVAY
-235 NEEEAISI
+235 NEEEAIAI
-243 AEELGYPVVIKPYN
+243 AEEIGYPVAIKPYN

-268 SNREEVVIAYRNA
+268 TNKEEVSIAYRNA
-281 KNYSDLVMV
+281 KAYSDLVIV
-290 EKQVKGRH
+290 EKHIKGKH

-313 RIPAHVIGDGV
+313 KIPAHVIGDGI
-324 HTVKELIE
+324 HTIEELVE
-332 IENKNPLRGNGHE
+332 MENKNPLRGKGHE
-345 KPLTKITVDAVS
+345 KPLTKLTIDTIS
-357 KMVLQKQ
+357 KMTLKKQ
-364 GLTLDDVPR
+364 GFDLEDIPK
-373 KGRKVFLRESAN
+373 KGQKVFLRESAN
-385 LSTGGIAIDRTDEI
+385 LSTGGIAIDKTDDI

-425 EDIRKPLSATNGA
+425 EDIKKPLTKENGA

-477 TIPIVSITGT
+477 TIPIISITGT

-495 MVAHILKTYGYTVGM
+495 MTAHILKTYGYTVGM
-510 TTTDGIYIDDKCIY
+510 TCTDGIYIDDTCVY

-549 TARGGILREGLGYD
+549 TARGGIIREGLGYD

-582 INTLEDLA
+582 IETLEDLA

-599 VKDDG
+599 VKEDG
-604 YSVLNADDPMTPYL
+604 YSVLNADDPMTTYL
-618 AKKAKGKIIY
+618 AQRAKGKIIY
-628 FSMYDNNLTVKRHI
+628 FSRYDNNLTVKKHI
-642 ENGGIAVYVKEGVI
+642 EKGGIAVYVKDGVI

-663 VPVVRIEEIPAT
+663 IPVVKIEEIPAA
-675 LGGKVLHNIEN
+675 LSGKVLYNVEN
-686 SLAAIAASYGV
+686 ALAAIAASYGV
-697 KVPINIIAK
+697 KVPVNIIAK
-706 GIKTFYPDTTHNP
+706 GIKTFYCDTTHNP

-724 FNIGSFRVLV
+724 FNVGNFRVLV
-734 DYGHNVEGIRKVIE
+734 DYGHNIAGIKSVIE
-748 AARKLDANRLIGV
+748 AAQKLDANRLIGV
-761 IGVPGDRMDS
+761 IGVPGDRINS
-771 SIFKVGEV
+771 SILKVGEI
-779 CGKGF
+779 CGQGF
-784 DFIYIKED
+784 DFIYVKED
-792 EDLRGRKQGEVAK
+792 LDLRGRKPGEVAK
-805 ILEEGAIKGGMD
+805 LLEQGAIKGGID
-817 KKNIKIILKETEALK
+817 RKKIKTILKETEALR
-832 AAMHSAEAGDL
+832 AAMYNAEGGDL

-848 EKYEPLVKVIEEFV
+848 EKYQPIIEVIEEF
-862 KNRQI
+862 I
-867 KNMEDENKVRAYS
+867 KNKDLKNIEIKLERA